1 MVRLPLSICLVMSVD
16 AVKTVAHLIGA
27 KIMAFVARCEK
38 VTQCK
43 TICVFDGFS
52 PVSKA
57 EEAAARKIRRDK
69 ALKAVKTI
77 LESPVKIEPR
87 RKKTHKV
94 SLLSRKAKQ
103 AIRFSD
109 LRDEIVSF
117 LRDAEVAVS
126 LEPEEADYKIAAMAL
141 ETPTI
146 ILSTDSDFFFRPGQ
160 WTCFRPSAGS
170 VRGIGQILGTY
181 CAKRDVINAIFG
193 SMAVPPIVED
203 RMLLV
208 LFAGL
213 RNDYQKSKPRQ
224 LKLSKWREA
233 IKTVGCNAANNQ
245 LDCRS
250 LGELAVQ
257 ICQQATPGLSDSSWS
272 HYKDGIKISLDAVL
286 DGVFTT
292 QYLTGFPRDFGI
304 LNFDREKLSVP
315 YDIEQSRLAAAAEI
329 SKFVLSMS
337 DKVKHSPSF

>member
-38 VTQCK
+38 VTKCK

-117 LRDAEVAVS
+117 LRDANVAVS

-146 ILSTDSDFFFRPGQ
+146 ILSTRAMDLL
-160 WTCFRPSAGS
+160 PSLS
-170 VRGIGQILGTY
+170 WIRSWNWSNLG
-181 CAKRDVINAIFG
+181 N
-193 SMAVPPIVED
+193 
-203 RMLLV
+203 V
-208 LFAGL
+208 L
-213 RNDYQKSKPRQ
+213 
-224 LKLSKWREA
+224 
-233 IKTVGCNAANNQ
+233 
-245 LDCRS
+245 
-250 LGELAVQ
+250 
-257 ICQQATPGLSDSSWS
+257 
-272 HYKDGIKISLDAVL
+272 
-286 DGVFTT
+286 
-292 QYLTGFPRDFGI
+292 
-304 LNFDREKLSVP
+304 REKRCDQRNLW
-315 YDIEQSRLAAAAEI
+315 
-329 SKFVLSMS
+329 
-337 DKVKHSPSF
+337 KHGGATNS